1 MGAVPNPSLD
11 AGLDALQQA
20 NYSDAIAHLE
30 AVRETELD
38 ESLVTQASQALVTAY
53 QRSGDWENAIAL
65 CQHLTQHPDPN
76 VRVWATSTLL
86 DLNATTPATPSRASA
101 SDSTGFVPFNPTP
114 SQSQTPAQK
123 TPFNIKQRLTD
134 STKRLFSNAKTQ
146 DTSKNTTPTP
156 ANANNR
162 RLANA
167 GISGNSRSNSAA
179 TTENPSLLP
188 ASYSP
193 PSTPVSSIFTPRP
206 RWRNSGRAENW
217 SPLKPVKLRRLWFV
231 EAVTL
236 VALFLVVQVFLR
248 FVMQTT
254 NAILVQV
261 PFFYPIQ
268 LFYRDPAQ
276 AIAIVFV
283 ILLIVSPWLI
293 DALLKLVYGFE
304 SLPLTQLASNNPEA
318 AQVVQRFCRQRKI
331 PLPTLSILPTNAPVA
346 LTYGNLPRTAR
357 IVVSQGLLTQLADNE
372 IATIYAGQL
381 GHIRNW
387 DIILMSLGLLVIQI
401 PYTIYWLVAQ
411 GGEHFADFVAQKL
424 PSYRRFLPAIVR
436 GITGTLASI
445 SYGIYW
451 LFRLPLLWLS
461 RARVFYSDRV
471 AVETTGNP
479 NGLTRALLKIA
490 LGMTEEIQHERK
502 ISGLL
507 ESFDLLL
514 PVGYRQALLFGSCSP
529 HTSFET
535 VLQWD
540 CTNPYRDWL
549 SVSTSHPL
557 LGERAAMLG
566 RNAQFWKLD
575 PELNLPPIAPPVRTF
590 GSWMSKLVNAPKAF
604 PLLQSAVFFGLLL
617 GIILRG
623 IFWSIGQIGDRLNIW
638 QVIWMHNARPFLDA
652 CILVAFSLSLFLWIN
667 RYFPDIKPS
676 TVRTEPNLGESLS
689 NPATLPPDSEPV
701 QITGKL
707 LGRHGLLNW
716 LGQDLIL
723 QTSTGLV
730 RLHFSSLL
738 GPLGN
743 ILPKPTRPSHLV
755 DQQVTVTG
763 WFRRGVTPWIDIE
776 TLRSQGGKVTRAN
789 YPLWLT
795 LLALVAALWGAYQIW
810 QA

>member
-38 ESLVTQASQALVTAY
+38 DSLVTQASQALVTAY
-53 QRSGDWENAIAL
+53 QRSGDVESAIAL
-65 CQHLTQHPDPN
+65 CQDLTHHPDPN
-76 VRVWATSTLL
+76 VRAWATSTLA
-86 DLNATTPATPSRASA
+86 DLNTNVPATPSRASA
-101 SDSTGFVPFNPTP
+101 SDSTGFVPFNPAA

-123 TPFNIKQRLTD
+123 TSFNIKQRLTD
-134 STKRLFSNAKTQ
+134 STKRLFANAQTQ
-146 DTSKNTTPTP
+146 DTPKSTTPTP
-156 ANANNR
+156 AKANNR

-193 PSTPVSSIFTPRP
+193 PSTPVPSLFTPRP

-217 SPLKPVKLRRLWFV
+217 SPLKPVKLTRLWLV

-236 VALFLVVQVFLR
+236 VALFWVVQVFLR

-254 NAILVQV
+254 NALLVQL
-261 PFFYPIQ
+261 PFLAPIQ
-268 LFYRDPAQ
+268 LFYRDPAH

-283 ILLIVSPWLI
+283 ILLIVSPWLL
-293 DALLKLVYGFE
+293 DALLKSVYGLE

-331 PLPTLSILPTNAPVA
+331 PIPTLSILPTNAPVA

-381 GHIRNW
+381 GHIRHW
-387 DIILMSLGLLVIQI
+387 DIILMSLGVLVIQI

-411 GGEHFADFVAQKL
+411 GGERFADFVAQKL

-445 SYGIYW
+445 SYGLYW
-451 LFRLPLLWLS
+451 LFRLPLLWFS
-461 RARVFYSDRV
+461 RTRVFYSDRM

-490 LGMTEEIQHERK
+490 LGMTEEIQHDRK
-502 ISGLL
+502 TSGLL

-529 HTSFET
+529 QTSFET

-549 SVSTSHPL
+549 SATASHPL

-689 NPATLPPDSEPV
+689 HPATLPPDSEPV
-701 QITGKL
+701 QLTGKL

-730 RLHFSSLL
+730 RLHFSSFL

-743 ILPKPTRPSHLV
+743 LLPKPTRPSNLV